1 MPLEHPHGGSVPR
14 CQLCPR
20 CVPRSPPV
28 PTTPR
33 SFSPLHTYGYIY
45 GPPASELGEEDEED
59 EEEEEERPVTRG
71 SPGGSLL
78 NGWGSVSEDNL
89 ASARCS
95 LVSSC
100 DGSFLLDASF
110 ARALAVAVDGLGFG
124 LGDTDGGYGGEPC
137 VPRPQTSSSPTGM
150 WPHRHTVVTLPS
162 PGRSLAATITITLGK
177 GLLTQRP
184 HPHLG
189 VGDRAGGPAAR

>member
-1 MPLEHPHGGSVPR
+1 M
-14 CQLCPR
+14 
-20 CVPRSPPV
+20 

-59 EEEEEERPVTRG
+59 EEEEEERPVMQG

-78 NGWGSVSEDNL
+78 NGWGSVSEDNF

-124 LGDTDGGYGGEPC
+124 LGDIDGGYGGEPR
-137 VPRPQTSSSPTGM
+137 VPRPQTSSPPMGM
-150 WPHRHTVVTLPS
+150 WPHHDTAVMPPPPS
-162 PGRSLAATITITLGK
+162 RSLTTTITVTLGK
-177 GLLTQRP
+177 GFL
-184 HPHLG
+184 
-189 VGDRAGGPAAR
+189 A